1 MTEQQEY
8 EAVSRQVDM
17 ILSNRERRFL
27 FLTRKDR
34 IDDAIAVADEFY
46 EWLDPEHKDDED
58 LIHYF
63 SVDELNE
70 LYQQKVQEQKKRG
83 RKR

>member
-8 EAVSRQVDM
+8 ESVSRQVDM
-17 ILSNRERRFL
+17 ILTNRERRFL

-46 EWLDPEHKDDED
+46 EWLDPEHEDDDD

-70 LYQQKVQEQKKRG
+70 LYQQKLQEQKKRG

>member
-8 EAVSRQVDM
+8 ESVSRQVDM

-46 EWLDPEHKDDED
+46 EWLDPEHENDDD
-58 LIHYF
+58 LINYF
-63 SVDELNE
+63 SIDELNE
-70 LYQQKVQEQKKRG
+70 LYQQKIQEQKKRG